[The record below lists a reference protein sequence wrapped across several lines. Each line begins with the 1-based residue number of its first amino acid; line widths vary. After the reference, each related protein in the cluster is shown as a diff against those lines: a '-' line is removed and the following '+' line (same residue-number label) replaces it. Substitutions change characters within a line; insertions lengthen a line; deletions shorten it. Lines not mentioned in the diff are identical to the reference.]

1 MKKET
6 LQKRI
11 EKHLYTKG
19 GKLAK
24 KYEDVIELLNN
35 PERIMRPIYW
45 GYKGRTLHDGSANLE
60 WGLHIL
66 GIDYT
71 TGNDAPRGGK
81 NGYYVKLT
89 AKGRRQVADYNKQK

>member
-6 LQKRI
+6 LQARI
-11 EKHLYTKG
+11 KKHLYTKG

-35 PERIMRPIYW
+35 PDRIMRPIYR
-45 GYKGRTLHDGSANLE
+45 GYKGRTLHDGRANLE

-71 TGNDAPRGGK
+71 IGNDAPRGGK
-81 NGYYVKLT
+81 NGYFVKLT
-89 AKGRRQVADYNKQK
+89 SKGRRQVADYNKQK

>member
-6 LQKRI
+6 LQARI
-11 EKHLYTKG
+11 KKHLYTKG

-24 KYEDVIELLNN
+24 KYEDVIYLLNN
-35 PERIMRPIYW
+35 PERVMRPIYW
-45 GYKGRTLHDGSANLE
+45 RYKGRTLHDNSANLE
-60 WGLHIL
+60 WGLHAL
-66 GIDYT
+66 CIDYT

-89 AKGRRQVADYNKQK
+89 AKGRRQVADYNK

>member
-6 LQKRI
+6 LQARI
-11 EKHLYTKG
+11 KKHLYTKG

-24 KYEDVIELLNN
+24 KDEDVIVRLNN
-35 PERIMRPIYW
+35 PERVMRPIYG

-60 WGLHIL
+60 CGLQAI
-66 GIDYT
+66 GIDYE

-81 NGYYVKLT
+81 NGYFVKLT
-89 AKGRRQVADYNKQK
+89 SKGRRQVADYNRQK

>member
-11 EKHLYTKG
+11 KKHHYTKG

-35 PERIMRPIYW
+35 PERVMRPIYW
-45 GYKGRTLHDGSANLE
+45 GYKGRTLHDNSANLE
-60 WGLHIL
+60 WGLYAL

-89 AKGRRQVADYNKQK
+89 AKGRRQVAGYNKQK

>member
-6 LQKRI
+6 LQARI
-11 EKHLYTKG
+11 EKNLYTKG

-24 KYEDVIELLNN
+24 KYELVIDLLNH
-35 PERIMRPIYW
+35 PYRVMRPIYW

-60 WGLHIL
+60 WGLHAL
-66 GIDYT
+66 GIDYE

-81 NGYYVKLT
+81 NGYFVKLT
-89 AKGRRQVADYNKQK
+89 AKGRRQVKEYNK

>member
-6 LQKRI
+6 LQKRN

-24 KYEDVIELLNN
+24 KYEDVIESLNN
-35 PERIMRPIYW
+35 PEHVMRPIYW
-45 GYKGRTLHDGSANLE
+45 GYKGRTLHDNSANLE

-66 GIDYT
+66 GIDYEA
-71 TGNDAPRGGK
+71 GNDAPRGGK
-81 NGYYVKLT
+81 NGYFVKLT
-89 AKGRRQVADYNKQK
+89 SKGRRQVEDYNKQK

>member
-24 KYEDVIELLNN
+24 KYEDVLVLLNN

-45 GYKGRTLHDGSANLE
+45 GYKGRTLHDNSANLE
-60 WGLHIL
+60 WGLHAL
-66 GIDYT
+66 GIDYEA
-71 TGNDAPRGGK
+71 GNDAPRGGK

-89 AKGRRQVADYNKQK
+89 AKGRRQVAEYNKQK

>member
-6 LQKRI
+6 LQARI
-11 EKHLYTKG
+11 KKHLYTNG

-24 KYEDVIELLNN
+24 KYEDVIVLLNN

-66 GIDYT
+66 GIDYEA
-71 TGNDAPRGGK
+71 GNDAPRGGK
-81 NGYYVKLT
+81 NGYFVKLT
-89 AKGRRQVADYNKQK
+89 SKGRRQVADYNKQK

>member
-24 KYEDVIELLNN
+24 KYEDVIVLLNN

-60 WGLHIL
+60 FGLQAL
-66 GIDYT
+66 GIDYEA
-71 TGNDAPRGGK
+71 GNDAPRGGK

-89 AKGRRQVADYNKQK
+89 SKGRRQVADYNKQK